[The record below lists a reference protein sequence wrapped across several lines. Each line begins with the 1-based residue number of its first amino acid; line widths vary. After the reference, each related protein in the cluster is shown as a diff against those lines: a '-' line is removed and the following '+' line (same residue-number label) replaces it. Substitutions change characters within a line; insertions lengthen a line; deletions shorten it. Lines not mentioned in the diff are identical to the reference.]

1 MFVYQLSSCK
11 FKSCWSQKKTPKNK
25 KYKNKWYYFLQSFSK
40 FLQILFFQKFLAL
53 AEPFQCYFFLKLFIF
68 SNANIINLSIK
79 LLQTWITPDL
89 IMYCNIILNE
99 SVKDKKHFLQYIFL
113 TLLFA
118 IKYYLFDK
126 KNVMHLLK
134 WH

>member
-1 MFVYQLSSCK
+1 MFVYELSSCK
-11 FKSCWSQKKTPKNK
+11 FKSCWSQKKPPKNK

-68 SNANIINLSIK
+68 LNANIINLSIK